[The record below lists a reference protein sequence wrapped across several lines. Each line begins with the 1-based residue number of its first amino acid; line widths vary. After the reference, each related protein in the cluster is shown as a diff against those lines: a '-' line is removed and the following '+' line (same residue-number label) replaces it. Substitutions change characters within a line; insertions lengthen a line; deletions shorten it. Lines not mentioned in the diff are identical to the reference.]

1 MKQTKKKSIMTS
13 REVLEKVLD
22 RLSEEQLRQV
32 LDFAMFL
39 HWKEE
44 EQLWQRFSLEQL
56 AQAYGEDEPDY
67 SDLLTPKKPSRESRS

>member
-1 MKQTKKKSIMTS
+1 MTS